1 MPLPQSA
8 SDWPCSENFDH
19 GEADMIPKSLLIAV
33 ALLLAAVVAMG
44 AYLRQIQR
52 QAGTVLPAAASTLPV
67 PPPAT
72 GPTETVTLYVADD
85 AAGILR
91 SQSAKIPLPGG
102 RQQRAEEL
110 LRALLRI
117 YQQPGAAHP
126 LPPASEVRSIYLV
139 DPGAAVIDLNA
150 AFADQHRS
158 GILSE
163 QLTVNSLLETLA
175 ANVPGI
181 QRVNILVEGKER
193 DTLAGHADLS
203 DWFDVT
209 TMRQSGETSN

>member
-1 MPLPQSA
+1 
-8 SDWPCSENFDH
+8 
-19 GEADMIPKSLLIAV
+19 MIPRHLLIGV
-33 ALLLAAVVAMG
+33 TALLVLVVSMGIYVRHMRRQAAEFESLAANA
-44 AYLRQIQR
+44 
-52 QAGTVLPAAASTLPV
+52 LPV
-67 PPPAT
+67 APPAS

-85 AAGILR
+85 DAGMLR
-91 SQSAKIPLPGG
+91 PRSAQIPLPGG

-126 LPPASEVRSIYLV
+126 LAPAADIRSIYLV

-163 QLTVNSLLETLA
+163 QLTVNSLVQTLA

-181 QRVNILVEGKER
+181 QRVNILVEGKAR

-203 DWFDVT
+203 ESFDVLT
-209 TMRQSGETSN
+209 VVQAGSQ

>member
-1 MPLPQSA
+1 
-8 SDWPCSENFDH
+8 
-19 GEADMIPKSLLIAV
+19 V
-33 ALLLAAVVAMG
+33 LLALVVSLG
-44 AYLRQIQR
+44 IYLRHVRR
-52 QAGTVLPAAASTLPV
+52 QARELDSPAANALPV
-67 PPPAT
+67 APPAS

-85 AAGILR
+85 AAGLLR
-91 SQSAKIPLPGG
+91 ARSAQIPLPGG

-126 LPPASEVRSIYLV
+126 MAPSADIRSIYLV

-163 QLTVNSLLETLA
+163 QLTVNSLVETLA
-175 ANVPGI
+175 VNVPGVH
-181 QRVNILVEGKER
+181 RVNILVEGKKR

-203 DWFDVT
+203 DTFDVVT
-209 TMRQSGETSN
+209 IAQAGDQ

>member
-1 MPLPQSA
+1 
-8 SDWPCSENFDH
+8 
-19 GEADMIPKSLLIAV
+19 MIPRHLLIAV
-33 ALLLAAVVAMG
+33 AAFLVLVVSMGIYARHMRRRVGEFQYAVDSPVA
-44 AYLRQIQR
+44 
-52 QAGTVLPAAASTLPV
+52 
-67 PPPAT
+67 PPAS

-85 AAGILR
+85 AAAMLHA
-91 SQSAKIPLPGG
+91 QSAQIPLPGG

-126 LPPASEVRSIYLV
+126 LAPAADIRSIFLV

-163 QLTVNSLLETLA
+163 QLTVNSLVETLA
-175 ANVPGI
+175 VNVPGI
-181 QRVNILVEGKER
+181 HRVNILVEGKTRE
-193 DTLAGHADLS
+193 TLAGHADLTE
-203 DWFDVT
+203 WFDVT
-209 TMRQSGETSN
+209 TVEQAGSQ

>member
-1 MPLPQSA
+1 
-8 SDWPCSENFDH
+8 
-19 GEADMIPKSLLIAV
+19 MIPRHLLIAV
-33 ALLLAAVVAMG
+33 AALLLAVVSMG
-44 AYLRQIQR
+44 IYLRHMRR
-52 QAGTVLPAAASTLPV
+52 QAGQLESSAANALPV
-67 PPPAT
+67 APPAS

-85 AAGILR
+85 TAGVLHAR
-91 SQSAKIPLPGG
+91 SAQIPLPGG

-117 YQQPGAAHP
+117 YQQPGTPHP
-126 LPPASEVRSIYLV
+126 LAPAADIRAIYLV

-163 QLTVNSLLETLA
+163 QLTVNSLVETLA
-175 ANVPGI
+175 VNVPGI
-181 QRVNILVEGKER
+181 QRVSILVEGKTR
-193 DTLAGHADLS
+193 DTLAGHADLT

-209 TMRQSGETSN
+209 TVEQAGSQ

>member
-1 MPLPQSA
+1 
-8 SDWPCSENFDH
+8 
-19 GEADMIPKSLLIAV
+19 MIPRHLLIGVAV
-33 ALLLAAVVAMG
+33 LLVAVVTMG
-44 AYLRQIQR
+44 IYLRHMRRRAREID
-52 QAGTVLPAAASTLPV
+52 APAATALPVV
-67 PPPAT
+67 PPPS

-85 AAGILR
+85 AAGMLR
-91 SQSAKIPLPGG
+91 PRSAQIPLPGG

-126 LPPASEVRSIYLV
+126 MTAAADIRAIYLV

-158 GILSE
+158 GIMSE
-163 QLTVNSLLETLA
+163 QLTVNSLVETLA
-175 ANVPGI
+175 GNVPGI
-181 QRVNILVEGKER
+181 LRVNILVEGKKR

-203 DWFDVT
+203 EAFDVIT
-209 TMRQSGETSN
+209 IQQAENQ

>member
-1 MPLPQSA
+1 
-8 SDWPCSENFDH
+8 
-19 GEADMIPKSLLIAV
+19 MIPRHLLIGVA
-33 ALLLAAVVAMG
+33 ALLLVVVSMG
-44 AYLRQIQR
+44 IYLRHMR
-52 QAGTVLPAAASTLPV
+52 QQAKKLE
-67 PPPAT
+67 PPPAASLPPVAPPAS

-85 AAGILR
+85 AAGTLR
-91 SQSAKIPLPGG
+91 PRSAQIPLPGG

-126 LPPASEVRSIYLV
+126 LAPDADIRSIYLV

-163 QLTVNSLLETLA
+163 QLTVNSLVETLA
-175 ANVPGI
+175 VNVPGI
-181 QRVNILVEGKER
+181 QRVNILVEGKRR
-193 DTLAGHADLS
+193 DTLAGHADLTQS
-203 DWFDVT
+203 FDVLT
-209 TMRQSGETSN
+209 LEQAGSQ